1 MTDPRSRPSYAALTK
16 AQAQGKDFLAPG
28 GLRQTAKRP
37 GGTAPV
43 ANWEGPVSFFAE
55 IAKFAIKGLI
65 VVAILF
71 LGAIAVVGGFAVGS
85 RDDGSYEAGSG
96 GSEGAGFGD
105 VVRGSLNDDGDNKLA
120 IVPVTGIIDSLSLS
134 SDSPAGWFADEFVT
148 FGYTVK
154 QTLAALAEDSDVKGV
169 LLLLNTPGGTI
180 NGSKAISDGVAA
192 YQQATGQPVYAY
204 VESISASGGMWS
216 MAGADRII
224 ADEGALVGSIG
235 VIMGNWVYYD
245 DPVALDGGLFGG
257 GVETR
262 GGIRAIP
269 LTAGEGKDFGNPFRE
284 PSPEELAV
292 IQASLDESYDVFR
305 AHVAEARGLSDEA
318 VRELGAMIYAPRQ
331 AQAAGLID
339 EVADFDAALAALG
352 EAAGLGENFAAV
364 QQGWQDLDWFT
375 GFLGSFRIMAG
386 GGSMDA
392 PGRRDAPATAAG
404 LPQPGAGVAVCQ
416 RTEPLVLSAFHAQ
429 AYPDC

>member
-28 GLRQTAKRP
+28 GLRQTAKRS

-43 ANWEGPVSFFAE
+43 ANREGPVSFFAE

-85 RDDGSYEAGSG
+85 GDDGSYEAG
-96 GSEGAGFGD
+96 GSSSEDAGFGD

-134 SDSPAGWFADEFVT
+134 SESPAGWFADEFVT

-154 QTLAALAEDSDVKGV
+154 QTLAALAEDTDVKGV

-192 YQQATGQPVYAY
+192 YREATGQPVYAY

-305 AHVAEARGLSDEA
+305 AHVAETRGLSDEA

-352 EAAGLGENFAAV
+352 EAAGLGEDFAAV

-386 GGSMDA
+386 GGSSNA
-392 PGRRDAPATAAG
+392 PGRRDAAATAAG
-404 LPQPGAGVAVCQ
+404 LPQPSAGVAVCQ
-416 RTEPLVLSAFHAQ
+416 RTEPLVLSSFHAQ
-429 AYPDC
+429 SYPGC

>member
-1 MTDPRSRPSYAALTK
+1 MTDRRSRPSYAALTK

-28 GLRQTAKRP
+28 GLRQTVKRS
-37 GGTAPV
+37 GGAAPTA
-43 ANWEGPVSFFAE
+43 NREGPVSFFAE

-65 VVAILF
+65 VVAMLF
-71 LGAIAVVGGFAVGS
+71 LGAIAIVGGFAVGS
-85 RDDGSYEAGSG
+85 GNDGSYETSGDGSG
-96 GSEGAGFGD
+96 GAGFGD

-134 SDSPAGWFADEFVT
+134 ANSPAGWFADEFVT

-154 QTLAALAEDSDVKGV
+154 QTLAALAEDSEVKGV

-192 YQQATGQPVYAY
+192 YQKATGRPVYAF

-269 LTAGEGKDFGNPFRE
+269 LAAGEGKDFGNPFRE
-284 PSPEELAV
+284 PGAEELAV

-331 AQAAGLID
+331 AQAAGLVD
-339 EVADFDAALAALG
+339 EVADFDAALAALA
-352 EAAGLGENFAAV
+352 EAAGLGEDFAAV

-375 GFLGSFRIMAG
+375 GLLGGFRILAG
-386 GGSMDA
+386 GGSPDGARGPDA
-392 PGRRDAPATAAG
+392 ASTASRS
-404 LPQPGAGVAVCQ
+404 QTSTGVAVCQ
-416 RTEPLVLSAFHAQ
+416 RSEPLVLSAFHAQ
-429 AYPDC
+429 AYPGC

>member
-1 MTDPRSRPSYAALTK
+1 MTDPRSRPSAAALTK

-28 GLRQTAKRP
+28 GLRQTVKRS
-37 GGTAPV
+37 GGTRRA
-43 ANWEGPVSFFAE
+43 ANREGPVSFFAE

-65 VVAILF
+65 VVAMLF
-71 LGAIAVVGGFAVGS
+71 LGAIAVVGGFAIGS
-85 RDDGSYEAGSG
+85 GDDGSYEAGGG
-96 GSEGAGFGD
+96 GSEGAGFSD

-134 SDSPAGWFADEFVT
+134 ADSPAGWFADEFVT

-192 YQQATGQPVYAY
+192 YRETTGRPVYAF

-284 PSPEELAV
+284 PGAEELAV

-318 VRELGAMIYAPRQ
+318 VRELGAMIYAP
-331 AQAAGLID
+331 
-339 EVADFDAALAALG
+339 
-352 EAAGLGENFAAV
+352 
-364 QQGWQDLDWFT
+364 
-375 GFLGSFRIMAG
+375 GSA
-386 GGSMDA
+386 
-392 PGRRDAPATAAG
+392 GRR
-404 LPQPGAGVAVCQ
+404 
-416 RTEPLVLSAFHAQ
+416 
-429 AYPDC
+429 PDRRGG

>member
-1 MTDPRSRPSYAALTK
+1 M
-16 AQAQGKDFLAPG
+16 
-28 GLRQTAKRP
+28 
-37 GGTAPV
+37 
-43 ANWEGPVSFFAE
+43 SFFAE

-65 VVAILF
+65 VVAMLF

-85 RDDGSYEAGSG
+85 GDDGSYEAGG
-96 GSEGAGFGD
+96 GEGAGFSD

-154 QTLAALAEDSDVKGV
+154 QTLAALAEDEDVKGV

-192 YQQATGQPVYAY
+192 YQEATGQPVYAY

-292 IQASLDESYDVFR
+292 IQASLDESYGVFR
-305 AHVAEARGLSDEA
+305 AHVAEAGPFGRGSA
-318 VRELGAMIYAPRQ
+318 GAGRHDLRPRQ

-386 GGSMDA
+386 GGSEGG
-392 PGRRDAPATAAG
+392 PGRRDAAVTAAG

-429 AYPDC
+429 AYPGC